1 LTNADPPSGSPA
13 WSGDGNKIAYDSKV
27 DGNFEIFTMNTD
39 GTNKRQLT
47 FTEGEV
53 ENSGACWTQY

>member
-1 LTNADPPSGSPA
+1 
-13 WSGDGNKIAYDSKV
+13 
-27 DGNFEIFTMNTD
+27 MNTD